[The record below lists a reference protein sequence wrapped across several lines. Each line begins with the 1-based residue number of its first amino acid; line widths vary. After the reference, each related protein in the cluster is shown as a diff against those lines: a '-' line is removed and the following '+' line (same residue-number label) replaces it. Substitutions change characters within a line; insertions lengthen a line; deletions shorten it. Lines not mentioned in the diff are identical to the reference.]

1 MRRPRTRIEERG
13 IVSRLDRR
21 RPAVRWTMRISSAV
35 VLTVLV
41 LVSGGPLL
49 WLAKSAVSTTQDILR
64 DPFGWWPSGIAWEN
78 LSRAWTTIH
87 IDLYLMNTVWVMLG
101 SWFLSLL
108 VALTGAYVIS
118 VLRPWYAG
126 ILSGAVLAT
135 LFIPGAVSLVA
146 LYLTVL
152 DVPLLHV
159 NLLNTFWAV
168 WLPHSANAFNV
179 LVLKRFFD
187 SLPRE
192 VMEAAEIDGA
202 GPFRVFLMIVLPM
215 SRPIIGVV
223 SLLTVIFAW
232 KDFLWPL
239 LVLPRAEK
247 QPLSVALPRLEE
259 IAETSLLMAGMF
271 IAVVIPVVL
280 FVVFQKQFLH
290 GAGQAGALKG

>member
-1 MRRPRTRIEERG
+1 MTRITAQERG
-13 IVSRLDRR
+13 IVSRLDRQ
-21 RPAVRWTMRISSAV
+21 RPLVRWSMRLSAV
-35 VLTVLV
+35 VVVGTLILIA
-41 LVSGGPLL
+41 GGPLL
-49 WLAKSAVSTTQDILR
+49 WLAKSAVSTTQDIIR
-64 DPFGWWPSGIAWEN
+64 KPFGLWPSGVAWDN
-78 LSRAWTTIH
+78 LPRAWSTIH
-87 IDLYLMNTVWVMLG
+87 IDLYLVNTLWVILG
-101 SWFLSLL
+101 SWFLSLT
-108 VALTGAYVIS
+108 VAVTGAYVIS
-118 VLRPWYAG
+118 VLKPWYAG
-126 ILSGAVLAT
+126 ILSGAVLVT
-135 LFIPGAVSLVA
+135 LFIPSAVSLVA

-159 NLLNTFWAV
+159 NLLNSFWAV

-202 GPFRVFLMIVLPM
+202 GPFRVLFSIVLPM
-215 SRPIIGVV
+215 SRPVLGVV

-239 LVLPRAEK
+239 LVLPKAEK

-271 IAVVIPVVL
+271 IAVIIPVAL

-290 GAGQAGALKG
+290 GVGQAGALKG

>member
-1 MRRPRTRIEERG
+1 MTRITMQERG
-13 IVSRLDRR
+13 IVSRLDRQ
-21 RPAVRWTMRISSAV
+21 RPLVRWSMRLSAV
-35 VLTVLV
+35 VVVGTLILIA
-41 LVSGGPLL
+41 GGPLL
-49 WLAKSAVSTTQDILR
+49 WLAKSAVSTTQDIIR
-64 DPFGWWPSGIAWEN
+64 EPFGLWPSGVAWDN
-78 LSRAWTTIH
+78 LPRAWSTIH
-87 IDLYLMNTVWVMLG
+87 IDLYLVNTLWVILG
-101 SWFLSLL
+101 SWFLSLT
-108 VALTGAYVIS
+108 VAVTGAYVIS
-118 VLRPWYAG
+118 VLKPWYAG
-126 ILSGAVLAT
+126 ILSGAVLVT
-135 LFIPGAVSLVA
+135 LFIPSAVSLVA

-159 NLLNTFWAV
+159 NLLNSFWAV

-202 GPFRVFLMIVLPM
+202 GPFRVLFSIVLPM
-215 SRPIIGVV
+215 SRPVLGVV

-239 LVLPRAEK
+239 LVLPKAEK

-271 IAVVIPVVL
+271 IAVIIPVAL

-290 GAGQAGALKG
+290 GVGQAGALKG

>member
-1 MRRPRTRIEERG
+1 MTRITTQERG
-13 IVSRLDRR
+13 IVSRLDRQ
-21 RPAVRWTMRISSAV
+21 RPLVWWSMRLSAV
-35 VLTVLV
+35 VVVATLV
-41 LVSGGPLL
+41 LIAGGPLL
-49 WLAKSAVSTTQDILR
+49 WLAKSAVSTTQDIIR
-64 DPFGWWPSGIAWEN
+64 EPFGLWPSGVAWEN
-78 LSRAWTTIH
+78 LPRAWSTIH
-87 IDLYLMNTVWVMLG
+87 IDQYLVNTLWVILG
-101 SWFLSLL
+101 SWFLSLA
-108 VALTGAYVIS
+108 VAVTGAYVIS
-118 VLRPWYAG
+118 VLKPWYAG
-126 ILSGAVLAT
+126 ILSGAVLVT
-135 LFIPGAVSLVA
+135 LFIPSAVSLVA

-159 NLLNTFWAV
+159 NLLNSFWAV

-202 GPFRVFLMIVLPM
+202 GPFRVLFSIVLPM
-215 SRPIIGVV
+215 SKPVLGVV

-239 LVLPRAEK
+239 LVLPKAEK

-271 IAVVIPVVL
+271 IAVIIPVAL

>member
-1 MRRPRTRIEERG
+1 MTRITAQERG
-13 IVSRLDRR
+13 IVSRLDRQ
-21 RPAVRWTMRISSAV
+21 RPLVRWSMRLSAV
-35 VLTVLV
+35 VVVGTLILIA
-41 LVSGGPLL
+41 GGPLL
-49 WLAKSAVSTTQDILR
+49 WLAKSAVSTTQDIIR
-64 DPFGWWPSGIAWEN
+64 EPFGLWPSGVAWDN
-78 LSRAWTTIH
+78 LPRAWSTIH
-87 IDLYLMNTVWVMLG
+87 IDLYLVNTLWVILG
-101 SWFLSLL
+101 SWFLSLT
-108 VALTGAYVIS
+108 VAVTGAYVIS
-118 VLRPWYAG
+118 VLKPWYAG
-126 ILSGAVLAT
+126 ILSGAVLVT
-135 LFIPGAVSLVA
+135 LFIPSAVSLVA

-159 NLLNTFWAV
+159 NLLNSFWAV

-202 GPFRVFLMIVLPM
+202 GPFRVLFSIVLPM
-215 SRPIIGVV
+215 SRPVLGVV

-239 LVLPRAEK
+239 LVLPKAEK

-271 IAVVIPVVL
+271 IAVIIPVAL

-290 GAGQAGALKG
+290 GVGQAGALKG

>member
-1 MRRPRTRIEERG
+1 MTRITMQERG
-13 IVSRLDRR
+13 IVSRLDRQ
-21 RPAVRWTMRISSAV
+21 RPLVRWSMRLSAV
-35 VLTVLV
+35 VVVGTLILIV
-41 LVSGGPLL
+41 GGPLL
-49 WLAKSAVSTTQDILR
+49 WLAKSAVSTTQDIIR
-64 DPFGWWPSGIAWEN
+64 EPFGLWPSGVAWDN
-78 LSRAWTTIH
+78 LPRAWSTIH
-87 IDLYLMNTVWVMLG
+87 IDLYLVNTLWVILG
-101 SWFLSLL
+101 SWFLSLT
-108 VALTGAYVIS
+108 VAVTGAYVIS
-118 VLRPWYAG
+118 VLKPWYAG
-126 ILSGAVLAT
+126 ILSGAVLVT
-135 LFIPGAVSLVA
+135 LFIPSAVSLVA

-159 NLLNTFWAV
+159 NLLNSFWAV

-202 GPFRVFLMIVLPM
+202 GPFRVLFSIVLPM
-215 SRPIIGVV
+215 SRPVLGVV

-239 LVLPRAEK
+239 LVLPKAEK

-271 IAVVIPVVL
+271 IAVIIPVAL

-290 GAGQAGALKG
+290 GVGQAGALKG

>member
-1 MRRPRTRIEERG
+1 MTRITTQERG
-13 IVSRLDRR
+13 IVSRLDRQ
-21 RPAVRWTMRISSAV
+21 RPLVRWSMRLSAV
-35 VLTVLV
+35 VVVATLV
-41 LVSGGPLL
+41 LIAGGPLL
-49 WLAKSAVSTTQDILR
+49 WLAKSAVSTTQDIIR
-64 DPFGWWPSGIAWEN
+64 EPFGLWPSGVAWEN
-78 LSRAWTTIH
+78 LPRAWSTIH
-87 IDLYLMNTVWVMLG
+87 IDQYLVNTLWVILG
-101 SWFLSLL
+101 SWFLSLA
-108 VALTGAYVIS
+108 VAVTGAYVIS
-118 VLRPWYAG
+118 VLKPWYAG
-126 ILSGAVLAT
+126 ILSGAVLVT
-135 LFIPGAVSLVA
+135 LFIPSAVSLVA

-159 NLLNTFWAV
+159 NLLNSFWAV

-202 GPFRVFLMIVLPM
+202 GPFRVLFSIVLPM
-215 SRPIIGVV
+215 SKPVLGVV

-239 LVLPRAEK
+239 LVLPKAEK

-271 IAVVIPVVL
+271 IAVIIPVAL

>member
-1 MRRPRTRIEERG
+1 MTRITTQERG
-13 IVSRLDRR
+13 IVSRLDRQ
-21 RPAVRWTMRISSAV
+21 RPLVRWSMRLSAV
-35 VLTVLV
+35 VVVATLV
-41 LVSGGPLL
+41 LIAGGPLL
-49 WLAKSAVSTTQDILR
+49 WLAKSAVSTTQDIIR
-64 DPFGWWPSGIAWEN
+64 EPFGLWPSGVAWEN
-78 LSRAWTTIH
+78 LPRAWSTIH
-87 IDLYLMNTVWVMLG
+87 IDQYLVNTLWVILG
-101 SWFLSLL
+101 SWFLSLA
-108 VALTGAYVIS
+108 VAVTGAYVIS
-118 VLRPWYAG
+118 VLKPWYAG
-126 ILSGAVLAT
+126 ILSGAVLVT
-135 LFIPGAVSLVA
+135 LFIPTAVSLVA

-159 NLLNTFWAV
+159 NLLNSFWAV

-202 GPFRVFLMIVLPM
+202 GPFRVLFSIVLPM
-215 SRPIIGVV
+215 SKPVLGVV

-239 LVLPRAEK
+239 LVLPKAEK

-271 IAVVIPVVL
+271 IAVIIPVAL